1 MKITLD
7 HRRHAVQIV
16 AQLPENE
23 ADALAILEAARHLM
37 TTFLAEPRAERP
49 SPVVAMIG
57 GKGEPA

>member
-1 MKITLD
+1 M
-7 HRRHAVQIV
+7 QIV

-23 ADALAILEAARHLM
+23 ADALAILEAARHLV

-49 SPVVAMIG
+49 SPVVVMIG